1 MKILIIEDEQALN
14 ESILFYLK
22 NEGFV
27 CETALNYIEASQ
39 KINDYDYDV
48 IVVDIMLPDG
58 SGLDIVREL
67 KANYLNTGIIILSAK
82 DSLDDKLLRLDLGAD
97 DYITKPFHL
106 AELNSRIKSVIRR
119 RKFNGNKEIILRK
132 NMVESR
138 DLKEGLI
145 QSMWIVFVALLLIL
159 MVSNYFMS
167 KKIWSSFY
175 RTIHKINRYDL
186 TKNEILEL
194 PPSKI
199 TELAELNQAIRK
211 MSEKIR
217 DDYLSLKEFSE
228 NASHEIQ
235 TPLSIIKSKT
245 ELLFQWEGLTEEQLA
260 HIQAIDQAATKLS
273 RLNHSLL
280 LLTKIENR
288 QFEYDAEIDL
298 KSLIEAQLKEL
309 DEFVQLQQITVQ
321 KQTLIKNKTQKDQII
336 HLFYLTPLLTNAIR
350 YCSKPGTI
358 QISLDASQFVI
369 ANTGAPLNIRDEQI
383 FDRFKKEHQSSD
395 SLGLGLYIVKKICD
409 FTIFRLNT
417 LIRTIIIALK
427 LSCN

>member
-1 MKILIIEDEQALN
+1 MKLITKITINYFIITLIVFIIGGMVAYLFIRQEVEEKIDWKLKAEKKFIIQHDTTISDISTQAMNISSYLEILPLSN
-14 ESILFYLK
+14 PNS
-22 NEGFV
+22 FV
-27 CETALNYIEASQ
+27 E
-39 KINDYDYDV
+39 
-48 IVVDIMLPDG
+48 
-58 SGLDIVREL
+58 EL
-67 KANYLNTGIIILSAK
+67 KDTLVFN
-82 DSLDDKLLRLDLGAD
+82 
-97 DYITKPFHL
+97 P
-106 AELNSRIKSVIRR
+106 IRR
-119 RKFNGNKEIILRK
+119 RIEPFRQLRFAYTMDGEPYQIILRK

-138 DLKEGLI
+138 DLKEGLT
-145 QSMWIVFVALLLIL
+145 QSMWIVFVALLLVLII
-159 MVSNYFMS
+159 SNYFMS

-194 PPSKI
+194 PASNIK
-199 TELAELNQAIRK
+199 ELAELNRAIKK

-228 NASHEIQ
+228 NASHEVQ

-245 ELLFQWEGLTEEQLA
+245 ELLFQWEGLTEEQLS

-288 QFEYDAEIDL
+288 QFEYDEAIDF

-309 DEFVQLQQITVQ
+309 DEYILLQKITVQ
-321 KQTLIKNKTQKDQII
+321 KYIEHSTLVRMNPVLADV
-336 HLFYLTPLLTNAIR
+336 LLRNLLTNAIR

-369 ANTGAPLNIRDEQI
+369 ANIGAPLKIRDEQI
-383 FDRFKKEHQSSD
+383 FDRFKKGQQSSD
-395 SLGLGLYIVKKICD
+395 SLGLGLSIVKKICELYN
-409 FTIFRLNT
+409 FKIQYAYQNRYHSFK
-417 LIRTIIIALK
+417 IIL
-427 LSCN
+427 